1 MNTTKITIKQH
12 LAEYCIG
19 KWGDEFA
26 EPVAFPPKTDLYIT
40 IYDLL
45 QKRPCNYHV
54 DEGNLQIV
62 LPNRMNGDSDGFRKN
77 PACYNYLSEK
87 SCSIIQKRIELL
99 FWEELH
105 TMLKQKKHDEDQN
118 YDVTAN
124 YFICMYR
131 IESITTDALLKN
143 YYRWRDNFRK
153 KDVRKYKRKKTV
165 KV

>member
-1 MNTTKITIKQH
+1 
-12 LAEYCIG
+12 
-19 KWGDEFA
+19 
-26 EPVAFPPKTDLYIT
+26 
-40 IYDLL
+40 
-45 QKRPCNYHV
+45 
-54 DEGNLQIV
+54 
-62 LPNRMNGDSDGFRKN
+62 MNGDSDGFRKN

-131 IESITTDALLKN
+131 IENITTDALLKN